1 MAGRKPPIV
10 WIVAIALV
18 AIVMLVL
25 WNRQVASPDA
35 TTDVSTRHVR
45 VNMRNHA
52 FDPPEV
58 TVPVGTTV
66 DWIDV
71 EGRHG
76 VQFDEMGAGGDRE
89 DAVEVGGSI
98 SRTFGTPGRYPYHCV
113 VHGGPGGQGMAGV
126 VIVTQ

>member
-1 MAGRKPPIV
+1 MAAPKPPIL
-10 WIVAIALV
+10 WILAIALV

-25 WNRQVASPDA
+25 WNRQAAAPDA
-35 TTDVSTRHVR
+35 APGVSTMHVR

-52 FDPPEV
+52 FDPPEL

-71 EGRHG
+71 EGKHG
-76 VQFDEMGAGGDRE
+76 VQFDEMGASGDRE
-89 DAVEVGGSI
+89 DAVDVGGSI
-98 SRTFGTPGRYPYHCV
+98 SRTFATPGRYPYHCV

-126 VIVTQ
+126 VIVAQ